1 MVGWRPWAGGCEFIQ
16 QDHYQKNIS
25 NSAISFFNLNVWL
38 NNPCYNSS
46 MEHYGVVKC
55 NVYSLYMTGG
65 ACYIIVTGKKKIKI
79 VYREW
84 T

>member
-1 MVGWRPWAGGCEFIQ
+1 M
-16 QDHYQKNIS
+16 
-25 NSAISFFNLNVWL
+25 ISFFLNLNVWL

-46 MEHYGVVKC
+46 MEDYGVVKC
-55 NVYSLYMTGG
+55 NVYSLYMTRG

-79 VYREW
+79 VHREW